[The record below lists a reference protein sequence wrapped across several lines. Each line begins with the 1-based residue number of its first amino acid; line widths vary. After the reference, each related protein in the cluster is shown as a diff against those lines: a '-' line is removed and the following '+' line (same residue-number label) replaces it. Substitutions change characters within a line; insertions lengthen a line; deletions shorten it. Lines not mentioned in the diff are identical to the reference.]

1 MAPLSGRRLVLGV
14 YGFLVALAGGL
25 GYILGAVVLPAQHD
39 GPLPM
44 AELGPVTFPIT
55 PLTMALYGVVAVGL
69 GFGALLALVVSVSRR
84 ADRG

>member
-1 MAPLSGRRLVLGV
+1 MDPVPGRRLVFGV
-14 YGFLVALAGGL
+14 YGFLVALAAGL
-25 GYILGAVVLPAQHD
+25 GYVLGAVVLPARHE

-55 PLTMALYGVVAVGL
+55 PLTMALYGVLAVGI
-69 GFGALLALVVSVSRR
+69 GFGVLLALVAAVSR